1 MRLPGR
7 NFFTQVSITFDSSIA
22 YQRQQFTSKTMFT
35 HKTYSFYVNQYVRLR
50 RRGIYHTRYRT
61 LLIIFRVFKNA
72 FRGFHIAYVPRGKTP
87 YFFPSRWRDF
97 RECGVCVQS
106 HDSFGNS
113 IEGNT
118 DMTLSIPSKRFRR
131 LLSLSDLTRL
141 TPSEGN

>member
-7 NFFTQVSITFDSSIA
+7 NFLDKFLLLLTQALLINVNSLLQKRCLRTKRISFTLIST
-22 YQRQQFTSKTMFT
+22 
-35 HKTYSFYVNQYVRLR
+35 RLR
-50 RRGIYHTRYRT
+50 KRGIYHTRYRT
-61 LLIIFRVFKNA
+61 RLIIFRVFKNA

-87 YFFPSRWRDF
+87 YFFPSRRRDF

-106 HDSFGNS
+106 HDPFGNS

-118 DMTLSIPSKRFRR
+118 DVTLSIPSKRFRR
-131 LLSLSDLTRL
+131 SLSLSRLSRL